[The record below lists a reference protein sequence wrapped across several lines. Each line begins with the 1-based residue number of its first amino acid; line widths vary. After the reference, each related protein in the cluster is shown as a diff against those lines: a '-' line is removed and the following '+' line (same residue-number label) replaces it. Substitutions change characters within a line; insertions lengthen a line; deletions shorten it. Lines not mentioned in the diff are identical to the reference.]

1 MENLPKNIRTV
12 FRIVRRKKDI
22 VGESLSLK
30 TLDSAYRKR
39 FGISLTRDIMC
50 RTGYSN
56 IADYCEQ
63 ESLPFQIECGKDG
76 CSIRVL
82 EWREVVVHRRFASEN
97 TTEAKR
103 LAKITKEICQGDSWR
118 IRGVQTDA
126 ATSERKKPVP
136 PPPPPNLTFVQTDA
150 ATSER
155 KKTPRGGTGFYSIV
169 KRVKDIIAEQLN
181 VSEERLTPEAS
192 LTDDLGADSLDLLEL
207 IMAFEEEFKD
217 EINGEIPES
226 DSQKL
231 QTVGQVVEYIS
242 AKVEKVTQ
250 EYRCGEGDSYLDD
263 VATALP
269 DWATRGNF
277 LEDVRTPKNNLKY

>member
-126 ATSERKKPVP
+126 ATSERKK
-136 PPPPPNLTFVQTDA
+136 
-150 ATSER
+150 
-155 KKTPRGGTGFYSIV
+155 TPRGGTGFYSIV

-269 DWATRGNF
+269 DWATQGNF